1 MIENLTMMIA
11 NISRPAQ
18 FIMTLILKVF
28 MAWTFAPLEKVTTF
42 YGKIVRFKALKLL
55 LKII

>member
-42 YGKIVRFKALKLL
+42 YGKIVRF
-55 LKII
+55 